1 MSVTPTP
8 ITQSW
13 AGIVQGQNGGL
24 TIERQRQL
32 LERVA
37 ANLQRLGLDVVRDR
51 SRLHEAAVAEVTN
64 TAATLGIALT
74 PDITAALVSRASAM
88 AGGLGFLD
96 ELLPPRRNDLSE
108 VAINPD
114 GSVWL
119 MPKGDIDF
127 IPYEYKPSKDEVW
140 RAVEALLAPLGRSL
154 AEATPSV
161 NAKLP
166 RMVGFGG
173 ARVKAVHPRL
183 APGLGFPAINVRLFE
198 PKPVTLEKLLEWQVA
213 PENVLLGLQEIVA
226 QGYRMFIFGG
236 TATGKT
242 TLLSG
247 LANGIPKTSRVVKI
261 EEPEEIWL
269 DHPHVVTLEARPVS
283 PGSNVTPYTM
293 KDGVDD
299 AMRMSP
305 RWLIVG
311 EVRTGDVALALFRAM
326 MSDHPGLTT
335 FHAESPQAA
344 IHRMAVIMF
353 TDRGVRAAAAKE
365 VFASAVDVMVQ
376 VGMLHGRRQ
385 IVGVWG
391 VRDRLRGGNV
401 VTETLYLADGY
412 QEDDGTS
419 DAKMRLLQDRLSAT
433 PAEVH

>member
-1 MSVTPTP
+1 MTVQPQ

-13 AGIVQGQNGGL
+13 AGIVQGQSVPTL
-24 TIERQRQL
+24 TVEKQQQL
-32 LERVA
+32 LDKVA

-51 SRLHEAAVAEVTN
+51 RRLHDAAVAEVTN
-64 TAATLGIALT
+64 VAAALGIALT

-108 VAINPD
+108 VSINPD

-119 MPKGDIDF
+119 MPKGEVDF

-140 RAVEALLAPLGRSL
+140 RTVEALLAPLGRSL
-154 AEATPSV
+154 SEASPSV

-173 ARVKAVHPRL
+173 ARVKAIHPRL
-183 APGLGFPAINVRLFE
+183 APGLGFPSLNVRLFE
-198 PKPVTLEKLLEWQVA
+198 PKPVTLKKLLEWRAA
-213 PENVLLGLQEIVA
+213 PEYVLRGLQDIVG
-226 QGYRMFIFGG
+226 QGYRMLIFGG

-247 LANGIPKTSRVVKI
+247 LANGIPKTARVVKI

-269 DHPHVVTLEARPVS
+269 DHPHVVTLEARPAS
-283 PGSNVTPYTM
+283 LGSSVPPYTM
-293 KDGVDD
+293 RDGVDD

-335 FHAESPQAA
+335 FHAESPQGA

-365 VFASAVDVMVQ
+365 IFASAVDVMVQ
-376 VGMLHGRRQ
+376 VGVLNGRRQ

-391 VRDRLRGGNV
+391 VRDRLRGGDV
-401 VTETLYLADGY
+401 HMETLYIADGY
-412 QEDDGTS
+412 QVDDGTS
-419 DAKMRLLQDRLSAT
+419 EAKIRALQESLA
-433 PAEVH
+433 PVEVPR